1 MGGFLSFFALNL
13 CECAACMACSC
24 FDQILTFTLSQVSRL
39 AHFILMV
46 GVFTFAIV
54 LGKAFPNEIND
65 YSSGYSEIHLSKGC
79 SSSSSSS
86 NGGEGDEY
94 NNNIIINNCIYQ
106 NLIYRAS
113 LASVI
118 FFLLLTLGSYFSD
131 HINKGFWLL
140 KIIILFGSFIGF
152 WWVENEIFEGWAA
165 ITRIISFLWLVIQGL
180 IFIDFTHDLH
190 DLYISSEQFSPI
202 VYLSLCFIA
211 WTGAIVGW
219 VFLFLDYAQECDLGM
234 FFTILTL
241 CMAIL
246 TTLISLLEAVGGGLL
261 PPSLIAAYSTFLC
274 WYALISNPDSQ
285 CNPLADRVG
294 GSVVDGAVTVISI
307 FSFLVFLY
315 CLWNGSRLLNIFD
328 PQGEGVLV
336 SATSRKSLPMF
347 ASSTATSAENQ
358 VLLLAPSHS
367 DGIVMQGDNDD
378 DDVLDDDRANNA
390 SRGGNRSGRP
400 FERAFFHLLFALF
413 SCYLAMILTNWG
425 RSDGAPPS
433 AGKDTTSELS
443 MWLKITSQW
452 IFLLLYC
459 KVLHVQYTNEEV

>member
-1 MGGFLSFFALNL
+1 
-13 CECAACMACSC
+13 
-24 FDQILTFTLSQVSRL
+24 
-39 AHFILMV
+39 
-46 GVFTFAIV
+46 
-54 LGKAFPNEIND
+54 
-65 YSSGYSEIHLSKGC
+65 
-79 SSSSSSS
+79 
-86 NGGEGDEY
+86 
-94 NNNIIINNCIYQ
+94 
-106 NLIYRAS
+106 
-113 LASVI
+113 
-118 FFLLLTLGSYFSD
+118 
-131 HINKGFWLL
+131 
-140 KIIILFGSFIGF
+140 
-152 WWVENEIFEGWAA
+152 
-165 ITRIISFLWLVIQGL
+165 
-180 IFIDFTHDLH
+180 
-190 DLYISSEQFSPI
+190 
-202 VYLSLCFIA
+202 
-211 WTGAIVGW
+211 
-219 VFLFLDYAQECDLGM
+219 
-234 FFTILTL
+234 
-241 CMAIL
+241 MAIL

-294 GSVVDGAVTVISI
+294 GSVV
-307 FSFLVFLY
+307 
-315 CLWNGSRLLNIFD
+315 
-328 PQGEGVLV
+328 GEGVLV